1 MRNFILLF
9 GLSFLLAACGQ
20 DDSTTATDTMS
31 EKADQ
36 AMKVVDHTLDEA
48 EFELRRSINGLE
60 RIIESYKEQGVDTS
74 EAEAEKSK
82 LEKQLQE
89 LLASKK

>member
-1 MRNFILLF
+1 MRNFILLL

-82 LEKQLQE
+82 LEKELQE

>member
-20 DDSTTATDTMS
+20 DDSTTATDTMP

-48 EFELRRSINGLE
+48 EFELRRSINGWE
-60 RIIESYKEQGVDTS
+60 RIIESYQEQGVDTS
-74 EAEAEKSK
+74 EAEEEKSK
-82 LEKQLQE
+82 LEKE
-89 LLASKK
+89 LLELLTSKE